1 MNSGNP
7 LEYTKKI
14 ENFEIFQQVK
24 NHSQLT
30 KNEQK
35 IQKLESAMQAVR
47 LENTPSEKMMTD
59 LNDELSSIYFRE
71 SGPQSIS

>member
-1 MNSGNP
+1 VNSGNP
-7 LEYTKKI
+7 LEYTRKI